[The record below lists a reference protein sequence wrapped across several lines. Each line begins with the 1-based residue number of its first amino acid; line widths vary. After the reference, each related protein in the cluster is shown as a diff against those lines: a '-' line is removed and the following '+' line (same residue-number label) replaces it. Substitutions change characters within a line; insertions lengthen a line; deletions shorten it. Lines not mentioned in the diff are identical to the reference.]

1 MSNINIKS
9 DMGGNPLNLIH
20 MHSKNVFDN
29 IILNS
34 DLNGTIVVGVG
45 SSNVWNFLSTW
56 VMLQDNKSNQWYM
69 YYPTTPVNSGYTDK
83 SSIPSNN
90 IGVRVLIE
98 YRE

>member
-34 DLNGTIVVGVG
+34 DLNGTIVVG
-45 SSNVWNFLSTW
+45 SSNIWNIFNTW
-56 VMLQDNKSNQWYM
+56 IMLQDNN
-69 YYPTTPVNSGYTDK
+69 
-83 SSIPSNN
+83 
-90 IGVRVLIE
+90 R
-98 YRE
+98 